1 MNRLL
6 VAVLA
11 IVAFGLIPKSA
22 DALTISPTKIDV
34 AGDPGQTLVGEIEI
48 FNEQAEAKTFYTSFE
63 NFEPRGETGAPF
75 FVGGG
80 SGLSTWIGA
89 QGSVVI
95 TPGERVNVPYSIT
108 IPPDAVPGGYFA
120 AIFFGS
126 QPPETGAGSEV
137 SIGGKV
143 GSLVLLRVNGD
154 VEEGGGLLEFGA
166 GLTSGKL
173 FTSVPVPFSYRF
185 NNEGG
190 DRVIPRGEIIIK
202 NVFGMHVVTLDANK
216 TEGSVLPNS
225 VRKFELNWGDE
236 MEMASAEGQE
246 PNFFDIVKFQ
256 AANLRVGLYKAD
268 LNISWG
274 ETNQTAS
281 ASTTIFM
288 LPWQFLLVFFGALS
302 VLFFILR
309 QYNRF
314 IIARSKR

>member
-6 VAVLA
+6 VAALA
-11 IVAFGLIPKSA
+11 FVAFGLIPQSA

-34 AGDPGQTLVGEIEI
+34 AGDPGQTLVGEIEV
-48 FNEQAEAKTFYTSFE
+48 FNEQSEVKTFYTSFE

-80 SGLSTWIGA
+80 SGLSTWIGT
-89 QGSVVI
+89 QGSVVVI
-95 TPGERVNVPYSIT
+95 PGERVNIPYSIT
-108 IPPDAVPGGYFA
+108 IPADAVPGGYFA

-166 GLTSGKL
+166 GLTSSKL

-185 NNEGG
+185 NNTGG
-190 DRVIPRGEIIIK
+190 DRVIPRGEVTIK
-202 NVFGMHVVTLDANK
+202 NVFGMHVVTIDANK
-216 TEGSVLPNS
+216 TEGSVLPGS
-225 VRKFELNWGDE
+225 VRKFDLNWGDA
-236 MEMASAEGQE
+236 MSLPEGE
-246 PNFFDIVKFQ
+246 ESSFFDIVKFQ

-274 ETNQTAS
+274 ETNQNST

-288 LPWQFLLVFFGALS
+288 LPWQFLIVFFGALATL
-302 VLFFILR
+302 VFILK

>member
-6 VAVLA
+6 VATLA
-11 IVAFGLIPKSA
+11 FVAVVLIPRPA

-34 AGDPGQTLVGEIEI
+34 AGDPGQTLVGEIEL
-48 FNEQAEAKTFYTSFE
+48 FNEQSEVKTFYTNFE

-80 SGLSTWIGA
+80 SGLATWIGA
-89 QGSVVI
+89 QGSVSI
-95 TPGERVNVPYSIT
+95 APGERVSIPYSIT
-108 IPPDAVPGGYFA
+108 IPKEAIAGGYFA

-126 QPPETGAGSEV
+126 QPPESGAGSEV

-154 VEEGGGLLEFGA
+154 VAEGGGLLEFAA
-166 GLTSGKL
+166 GTPAAKL
-173 FTSVPVPFSYRF
+173 FTSIPVPFSYRF
-185 NNEGG
+185 NNTGG
-190 DRVIPRGEIIIK
+190 DRVIPRGEVVIK
-202 NVFGMHVVTLDANK
+202 NVFGMHADTLNANK
-216 TEGSVLPNS
+216 NEGSVLPGS
-225 VRKFELNWGDE
+225 VRKFELTWGE
-236 MEMASAEGQE
+236 TPVLAEGQV
-246 PNFFDIVKFQ
+246 PSFFDTVKFQ
-256 AANLRVGLYKAD
+256 ATHLRVGLYKAT

-274 ETNQTAS
+274 ETNQVSS
-281 ASTTIFM
+281 ATTTIFM
-288 LPWQFLLVFFGALS
+288 FPWQFLVVFVGTLT